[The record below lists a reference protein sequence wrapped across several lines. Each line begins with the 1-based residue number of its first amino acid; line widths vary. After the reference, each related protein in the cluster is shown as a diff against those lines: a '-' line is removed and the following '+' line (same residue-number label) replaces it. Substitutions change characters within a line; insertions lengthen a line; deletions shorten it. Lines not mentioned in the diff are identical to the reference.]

1 MDRKEYL
8 TLIYNVAHEAWTD
21 NQEQIRDIIEEGK
34 ANPEA
39 LAELREILHP
49 YIQEVLKMAGS
60 LEDIL
65 RESILREIPQHVWQ
79 KEERWE
85 MVLIGAAYECLQF
98 DCLGVLGQIA
108 QGLL

>member
-8 TLIYNVAHEAWTD
+8 TLIYNVAHEAWLD
-21 NQEQIRDIIEEGK
+21 NQHRIQEVIEDGK
-34 ANPEA
+34 TDPSA
-39 LAELREILHP
+39 LEELREILHP
-49 YIQEVLKMAGS
+49 YIQEVLKVMQH

-65 RESILREIPQHVWQ
+65 RESILRDSPPAVW
-79 KEERWE
+79 KEEDRWE

-108 QGLL
+108 RGML